1 MNNHDDASAHCCA
14 ECGKEGGV
22 SLKTCKACM
31 SVKYCNASCQHKHW
45 PKHKIE
51 CKLRAAELIDEAP
64 FKDPPPKE
72 DWPIC
77 FIPLPSKLICCVSL
91 PPATI
96 LSVPINDFADANE
109 GLANLSSE
117 QYYPCC
123 GEKHL

>member
-1 MNNHDDASAHCCA
+1 MNNRDDAQCCA

-31 SVKYCNASCQHKHW
+31 SVKYCNASCQHNQW

-51 CKLRAAELIDEAP
+51 CKLRAAELSDEAL

-109 GLANLSSE
+109 GLVNLSSE